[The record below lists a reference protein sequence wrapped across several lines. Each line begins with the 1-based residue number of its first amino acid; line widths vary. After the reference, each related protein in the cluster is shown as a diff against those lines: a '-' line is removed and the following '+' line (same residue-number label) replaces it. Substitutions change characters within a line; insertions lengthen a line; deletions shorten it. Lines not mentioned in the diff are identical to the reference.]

1 MTKQHLNFDEI
12 FSFAWSKTKQHAWF
26 LVCSFIIY
34 AVILSAVRFVPVLET
49 VVALLVGLSIL
60 SMSLIIVRN
69 ESFTFADLAAKIRS
83 PKLVINFIA
92 LTVLYGAAVCLFTI
106 PFVAAASITAG
117 TLIMGGV
124 ISSKLMTVLATTVVM
139 LIPGVW
145 VAVRFKLY
153 PYVLLEN
160 EHMTVAQVIKQTY
173 ALTCCAFWQLLK
185 LFVALSVLNIIGALA
200 FVVGLFLTV
209 PVSIFALAHAFRKLE
224 GHSH

>member
-1 MTKQHLNFDEI
+1 MIKQHFNFDEI

-34 AVILSAVRFVPVLET
+34 AVVLSAVRFVPVLET
-49 VVALLVGLSIL
+49 VVALLVALSVI

-69 ESFTFADLAAKIRS
+69 ENFTFADLVAKIKS
-83 PKLVINFIA
+83 PKLVINFMA
-92 LTVLYGAAVCLFTI
+92 LAVLYGAAVCLFSI
-106 PFVAAASITAG
+106 PFVAALSITAG
-117 TLIMGGV
+117 TLVMGGTV
-124 ISSKLMTVLATTVVM
+124 TAKLMTVLATTAIM

-145 VAVRFKLY
+145 VAVRFKLF

-160 EHMTVAQVIKQTY
+160 EHMTIPQVIKQTY
-173 ALTCCAFWQLLK
+173 ALTCCAFWQLFK
-185 LFVALSVLNIIGALA
+185 LLVALAVLNIIGALA

-209 PVSIFALAHAFRKLE
+209 PVSVFALAHAFRKLE